1 MDMVVVLEAGVLV
14 QVGIL
19 VTAVQAQVTRAVAVE
34 AEINM
39 YLYKFSVAVAV
50 LIYNLTIL
58 IGTVYLVGWQG
69 WSGWWFL
76 LAALLLASFKS
87 DDKDKDTDD

>member
-1 MDMVVVLEAGVLV
+1 MVTAVHLAVVVLVHH
-14 QVGIL
+14 GIL
-19 VTAVQAQVTRAVAVE
+19 VTAVQAQVTWAEAE

-87 DDKDKDTDD
+87 DDKGE